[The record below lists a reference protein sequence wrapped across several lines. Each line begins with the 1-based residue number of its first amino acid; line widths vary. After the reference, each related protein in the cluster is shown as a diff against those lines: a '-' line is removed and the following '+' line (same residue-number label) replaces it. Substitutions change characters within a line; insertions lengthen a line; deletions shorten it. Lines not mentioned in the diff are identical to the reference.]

1 VTSPANPKNNLLK
14 SLPDLDRARLAPDLE
29 PCAFPHAEILYHPGE
44 AMPYVYFPD
53 RGVISAVTLLEGG
66 EAVEAFTVGNEGF
79 MGTGVFLGQTESTLQ
94 AIVQVVGDGHRMKS
108 TAFTEH
114 LAESAALRKAVASY
128 VNVLMS
134 TITQGLACNSLHPI
148 EQRCARWLL
157 LTHDRVE
164 SDTFGLTQEF
174 LAQMLGVRRASVNL
188 AARMLQQAGVI
199 RYRQG
204 TIIVLDRA
212 GLESVA
218 CECYFVIR
226 DQLDRYLDG
235 ESAA

>member
-1 VTSPANPKNNLLK
+1 
-14 SLPDLDRARLAPDLE
+14 
-29 PCAFPHAEILYHPGE
+29 
-44 AMPYVYFPD
+44 
-53 RGVISAVTLLEGG
+53 
-66 EAVEAFTVGNEGF
+66 VEAFTVGNEGF
-79 MGTGVFLGQTESTLQ
+79 IGTGVFLGQKESALQ
-94 AIVQVVGDGHRMKS
+94 AIVQVIGDGHRMKS
-108 TAFTEH
+108 AAFTAH
-114 LAESAALRKAVASY
+114 LAASEPLRKAAAAY
-128 VNVLMS
+128 LNVLMS
-134 TITQGLACNSLHPI
+134 TITQGLACNTLHPI

-157 LTHDRVE
+157 LTHDRME

-188 AARMLQQAGVI
+188 AARMLQQAGVL
-199 RYRQG
+199 RYHQG
-204 TIIVLDRA
+204 TINILDRA